1 MRLKAN
7 LLLDQEGVGFL
18 LFLHGIE
25 QHLARSCSLWQR
37 ATPLANS
44 EWREKEG
51 YRMAYMV
58 M

>member
-25 QHLARSCSLWQR
+25 AASGPFLLF
-37 ATPLANS
+37 
-44 EWREKEG
+44 
-51 YRMAYMV
+51 MAAGDTAGE
-58 M
+58 